1 MPAFSWSG
9 NLNASGPAQR
19 QTFEERP
26 TRLLQSSF
34 SFIFAAPRPLRRA
47 PPKREG
53 REQDPGPTPP
63 TMGVPGLLPALKD
76 VSRPAHISAFAG
88 SAVAV
93 DAYSWLHKGSYSC
106 ARELCEGV
114 PTVA

>member
-1 MPAFSWSG
+1 
-9 NLNASGPAQR
+9 
-19 QTFEERP
+19 
-26 TRLLQSSF
+26 
-34 SFIFAAPRPLRRA
+34 
-47 PPKREG
+47 
-53 REQDPGPTPP
+53 
-63 TMGVPGLLPALKD
+63 MGVPGLLPALKD